1 MTYNGEHLFLYL
13 FAICVSSLRRCLL
26 RSLAHFKIKF
36 LIFLLLSFK
45 SSLYILNSSLLLDI
59 SFFSQSVVSIL
70 ILLNSVGI
78 WCHFFFLVVLGKELL
93 WVRCLN
99 FLYYKWI
106 GSYKH
111 SWNQWAEGLEVC
123 FTVYDIFEATQ
134 LTDKPQCYRK
144 NV

>member
-1 MTYNGEHLFLYL
+1 MTYDGEHLCMYL
-13 FAICVSSLRRCLL
+13 FAIVSLRRCLL
-26 RSLAHFKIKF
+26 SSLAIFKSNF
-36 LIFLLLSFK
+36 LFSYCWVLRVLCIFWIAVFYWVYFFLPVCGFCFNSLEQCRDLLSF
-45 SSLYILNSSLLLDI
+45 
-59 SFFSQSVVSIL
+59 
-70 ILLNSVGI
+70 
-78 WCHFFFLVVLGKELL
+78 FFFLVVLGKELL
-93 WVRCLN
+93 WVWCLN